1 MGEGSKLKQVYSQRY
16 PHSVGLFYS
25 AMTQRL
31 GLKANRD
38 EYLVEPM
45 GRDIDTN
52 ENLQLVND
60 MLKTFIKGPLNG
72 SEPGVKFSH
81 NLHKGANWYKPELY
95 TKNDLARLANATQ
108 FVFELMVK
116 STSKWCLQN
125 LPSHNLILTGGCAL
139 NLSLIHISEPT
150 RHA

>member
-1 MGEGSKLKQVYSQRY
+1 
-16 PHSVGLFYS
+16 
-25 AMTQRL
+25 
-31 GLKANRD
+31 
-38 EYLVEPM
+38 
-45 GRDIDTN
+45 
-52 ENLQLVND
+52 
-60 MLKTFIKGPLNG
+60 LNG

-139 NLSLIHISEPT
+139 NKVAVDGIEKKWNYIYVPKNPGDPGSCIGAVLALNNKHIDFDEKIWYNKV
-150 RHA
+150 